1 MSFDMH
7 FIRVW
12 IVYKVIIL
20 GPWIEGVDIFFP
32 FYGSHFAPPPPKRI
46 LVEMALFMVVVWL
59 WMCRGGVERMFCRGL
74 WVVSYFSC
82 YYFFRCGYCKC

>member
-32 FYGSHFAPPPPKRI
+32 FYGSHFSPPPEEDPGGNGFI
-46 LVEMALFMVVVWL
+46 YGCGLVMDV
-59 WMCRGGVERMFCRGL
+59 
-74 WVVSYFSC
+74 
-82 YYFFRCGYCKC
+82 

>member
-32 FYGSHFAPPPPKRI
+32 FYGSHFSPPPKRI

-59 WMCRGGVERMFCRGL
+59 WMCRGEWKGCFVEGCGL
-74 WVVSYFSC
+74 
-82 YYFFRCGYCKC
+82 